1 MSQDARF
8 EDGAERP
15 LNLGAFDQEDLKVVS
30 AMIQDSVIPITE
42 ISWLPKQ
49 RRLGLLINRFRW
61 EDKDKAIAQGRPFE
75 RVQSLLL
82 VENVVSISSQG
93 IDRKQNDL
101 ILLLLSFGMKEVENG
116 AVDLSIIFAGDGV
129 VKACVEAIEVNLKDV
144 TRPYQAQS
152 SQIPKH
158 PE

>member
-1 MSQDARF
+1 MTQDAQF
-8 EDGAERP
+8 EDGGERP

-30 AMIQDSVIPITE
+30 AMIQDAVLPITE
-42 ISWLPKQ
+42 IIWRPKR

-82 VENVVSISSQG
+82 VENAMSISSQA
-93 IDRKQNDL
+93 IDRKQRDL
-101 ILLLLSFGMKEVENG
+101 ILSLLSLDMQDAENG
-116 AVDLSIIFAGDGV
+116 DVDILITFAGDGLL
-129 VKACVEAIEVNLKDV
+129 KARVEAIEVSLKDV

-152 SQIPKH
+152 RQTPKH